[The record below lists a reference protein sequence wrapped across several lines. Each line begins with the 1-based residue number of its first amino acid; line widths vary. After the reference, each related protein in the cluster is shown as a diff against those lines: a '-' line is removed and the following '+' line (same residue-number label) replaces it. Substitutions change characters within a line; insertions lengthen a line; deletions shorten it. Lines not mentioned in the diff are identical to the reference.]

1 MFRRRVLLKRG
12 ILSLKLQHSQRLTK
26 FTYSRLFAVFTAW
39 KTVTKENNL
48 LSKYLAECNYK
59 QKAMMN

>member
-1 MFRRRVLLKRG
+1 M
-12 ILSLKLQHSQRLTK
+12 TK
-26 FTYSRLFAVFTAW
+26 HRYSRLFAVFTAW

-48 LSKYLAECNYK
+48 LNMYLAECNYK